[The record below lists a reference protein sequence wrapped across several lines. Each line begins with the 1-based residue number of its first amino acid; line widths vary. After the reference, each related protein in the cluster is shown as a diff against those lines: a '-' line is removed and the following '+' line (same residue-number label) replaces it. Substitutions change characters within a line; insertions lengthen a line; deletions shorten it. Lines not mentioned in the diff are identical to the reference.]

1 MVEIGYRNKSETGI
15 GADDNVSFAKRR
27 GKRFFLIGAVL
38 LVLAI
43 TGGLFAYTATTTTVS
58 LALNGT
64 SDFAAVTAAGSP
76 PTWTVWG
83 QYKGS
88 VVAGDLFTVTPEASF
103 TGDMVVQLTLA
114 NSQDLVETYRAL
126 VLEIEIYDSQA
137 TPAQVG
143 TTEYLTLG
151 KGDIT
156 IEIDQT
162 GLTAPYTVQITGG
175 SYVTNREGWAA
186 GSEDPS
192 ILCEVIQKGSM

>member
-1 MVEIGYRNKSETGI
+1 MVEIGYSDKSETVLDAGEK
-15 GADDNVSFAKRR
+15 ASLVKKR

-38 LVLAI
+38 LALII
-43 TGGLFAYTATTTTVS
+43 TGGLFAFTATTTTVS
-58 LALNGT
+58 LALTGT
-64 SDFAAVTAAGSP
+64 SDFASVTAAGSP

-88 VVAGDLFTVTPEASF
+88 VTAGDLFTVTPEASF

-137 TPAQVG
+137 TPVQVG

-162 GLTAPYTVQITGG
+162 GLTAPYTVQLTGG
-175 SYVTNREGWAA
+175 SYVTNRSGWAA

-192 ILCEVIQKGSM
+192 ILCEVIQKGS